1 MRRLALT
8 ALAACALAACGTS
21 SSPPPDADAT
31 DDGACNAAAPVVD
44 AAREVGPP
52 LDGPAAV
59 CGGSITLAGVTPFG
73 VFAPDEISAEVVPPP
88 GAKLQVTVAESP
100 PPGIQLAFDVPAGA
114 SGGFVGAQDVAG
126 FLESGGVV
134 VPVMIHVDVTSA
146 TDATAD
152 AGVVTGEAQMNLTIT
167 SDCGAFTG
175 SVVARYCRVD

>member
-8 ALAACALAACGTS
+8 ALAACALAACGS
-21 SSPPPDADAT
+21 AASPPPDADAT

-52 LDGPAAV
+52 LDGPAGF
-59 CGGSITLAGVTPFG
+59 CGGSIALAGVTPFG
-73 VFAPDEISAEVVPPP
+73 VFAPDEISAEVVPAP
-88 GAKLQVTVAESP
+88 GAKLQVTLAETP

-114 SGGFVGAQDVAG
+114 SGGFEGAQDVAG
-126 FLESGGVV
+126 FLESDRMV
-134 VPVMIHVDVTSA
+134 VPVMVHVDVTSA
-146 TDATAD
+146 TDPPAD
-152 AGVVTGEAQMNLTIT
+152 AGTGEAQMNLTIT